1 MASQRRVPLAIFN
14 PIRFDARV
22 RLSLFLL
29 TAALAAA
36 LPAPDLL
43 AQSKQGLWKPPIA
56 VSSNISVWR
65 GDRIKVTLRGF
76 QGNNP
81 VEYAIA
87 RAPSHGSLSEIVQ
100 PDPDRV
106 TDSTDGFVVYTHD
119 NSDESV
125 TDEFTFRAR
134 GVRGGGVSAPAKVR
148 INVMDR
154 PPVLAAPA
162 VLDFRAAA
170 GESMTRSL
178 GLTNTGGG
186 ILQIDCRTKP
196 PFETIGAHSIE
207 LPRGTSTNVLVRYAP
222 KVAGEELREAIVP
235 GINDST
241 GAQVVLRGASLAP
254 FDIAAASGQ
263 FLLEGKARMANL
275 TLVSRATET
284 QEVTVTAKPRGLVDV
299 PSTVQL
305 APGASL
311 PLEVRIP
318 PERKG
323 ERQEV
328 VLAIITPF
336 HRREIA
342 IAAPPVPAS
351 LELLTKDLNFTE
363 GRRKAVISV
372 TNSGGV
378 AGVFRLSPVPGLTFA
393 AGGNLDAREFTV
405 APDSKTDVELIF
417 DAPRNAA
424 PPSELPVELGG
435 ETELI
440 PVLAPPPVP
449 EPSPTARPKI
459 SPTPTPAAPPKPWK
473 LNKDVRVSA
482 QIAPILLLE
491 WRPSI
496 DLWREP
502 ELEVFRDS
510 NWRPYERP
518 ADSRG
523 IMQIIGDYLSGFFIS
538 IVGTRDVASTGEEP
552 PPEAEWMA
560 VHVDDDSAGNRALLW
575 RLTAQK
581 GKTGQ
586 REPASQNFVINWDAK
601 NLEKAEEPA
610 EATVPLTPTAI
621 VPSPP
626 ANPAATTESR
636 TIAPALKVE
645 DARANPRRDSATV
658 QVIFPR
664 DPEADGYRL
673 EHGFNPTL
681 LDKNTGLPYPGDFRT
696 VPHPTAKATVV
707 GMANTEYEGRELT
720 VLAATIEGLNAG
732 TSTTWRVVTMADG
745 KDRWPTG
752 EFIVTTL
759 PPWRFPWRQAMLIA
773 AFAAL
778 AAVLYL
784 RWRINRAPR

>member
-14 PIRFDARV
+14 PIRFDASV

-29 TAALAAA
+29 TAVLGSALA
-36 LPAPDLL
+36 APDLL

-119 NSDESV
+119 NSDDSV

-134 GVRGGGVSAPAKVR
+134 GVRGSGVSAPAKVR
-148 INVMDR
+148 INIMDR
-154 PPVLAAPA
+154 PPVLAAPP
-162 VLDFRAAA
+162 VLDFEAAA

-178 GLTNTGGG
+178 GLTNAGGAV
-186 ILQIDCRTKP
+186 LQIDCRAKP
-196 PFETIGAHSIE
+196 PFEIIGPETIE
-207 LPRGTSTNVLVRYAP
+207 LPRGASTNVLVRYAP
-222 KVAGEELREAIVP
+222 KVADEEVRETILP

-241 GAQVVLRGASLAP
+241 GAQIALRGRSIAP
-254 FDIAAASGQ
+254 FDIAASSGQ
-263 FLLEGKARMANL
+263 FVLENKARIASL
-275 TLVSRATET
+275 TLVSRTTET
-284 QEVTVTAKPRGLVDV
+284 QKVTITAEPSGLVAV
-299 PSTVQL
+299 SSPVQL
-305 APGASL
+305 EPGASL
-311 PLEVRIP
+311 PLEMRIP
-318 PERKG
+318 AERKG
-323 ERQEV
+323 ERREV
-328 VLAIITPF
+328 RVAISTPF
-336 HRREIA
+336 HRREVV

-351 LELLTKDLNFTE
+351 LELLTKELDFTE
-363 GRRKAVISV
+363 GRRNAVISV

-378 AGVFRLSPVPGLTFA
+378 AGVFRLSPVHGLTFA

-405 APDSKTDVELIF
+405 APNSKTDVELSL

-424 PPSELPVELGG
+424 PPTELAVELGG
-435 ETELI
+435 KPERI
-440 PVLAPPPVP
+440 SVLAPPPVA
-449 EPSPTARPKI
+449 EPSPTARPKF
-459 SPTPTPAAPPKPWK
+459 SPTPTPAPPKPWK

-482 QIAPILLLE
+482 QRAPILLLE
-491 WRPSI
+491 WRLSI
-496 DLWREP
+496 DPWWEP
-502 ELEVFRDS
+502 ELEVFKEGS
-510 NWRPYERP
+510 WELYERP

-523 IMQIIGDYLSGFFIS
+523 IMQIIGDYLSGFFVS

-552 PPEAEWMA
+552 PPEAEWIAM
-560 VHVDDDSAGNRALLW
+560 HVDDDSAGNRALLW

-581 GKTGQ
+581 GKAGQ
-586 REPASQNFVINWDAK
+586 REPASQNFTINWDAK

-621 VPSPP
+621 IPSPP
-626 ANPAATTESR
+626 TNPATTTESR

-664 DPEADGYRL
+664 DPEANGYRL
-673 EHGFNPTL
+673 EHGFIPTL

-707 GMANTEYEGRELT
+707 GMANTEYEGRELS

-784 RWRINRAPR
+784 RWRINRAPL

>member
-1 MASQRRVPLAIFN
+1 M
-14 PIRFDARV
+14 
-22 RLSLFLL
+22 RLFLFLL
-29 TAALAAA
+29 TAVLGAVLAA
-36 LPAPDLL
+36 PGLL

-81 VEYAIA
+81 VEYSIA
-87 RAPSHGSLSEIVQ
+87 RAPSHGSLSGIVQ

-125 TDEFTFRAR
+125 ADEFTFRAR

-148 INVMDR
+148 INIMDR
-154 PPVLAAPA
+154 PPVLAAPS
-162 VLDFRAAA
+162 VLDFQAAA
-170 GESMTRSL
+170 GESMARSL
-178 GLTNTGGG
+178 GLTNAGGA
-186 ILQIDCRTKP
+186 ILQIDCRVKP
-196 PFETIGAHSIE
+196 PFEIIGAETIE
-207 LPRGTSTNVLVRYAP
+207 LPRGASTNVLVRYAP
-222 KVAGEELREAIVP
+222 KVAGEEVRETILP

-241 GAQVVLRGASLAP
+241 GAQIVLRGESLAP

-263 FLLEGKARMANL
+263 FVLENKARIASL
-275 TLVSRATET
+275 TLVSKATET
-284 QEVTVTAKPRGLVDV
+284 QKVTITAEPSGLAEVSSP
-299 PSTVQL
+299 VQL
-305 APGASL
+305 EPGASL
-311 PLEVRIP
+311 LLEMRIP

-328 VLAIITPF
+328 RVAISTPF
-336 HRREIA
+336 HRRDVV

-363 GRRKAVISV
+363 GRRNAVISV

-393 AGGNLDAREFTV
+393 AGGNLDAREFAV
-405 APDSKTDVELIF
+405 APDSKTDVELIL

-424 PPSELPVELGG
+424 PPTKLPVEIGG
-435 ETELI
+435 ETEFI
-440 PVLAPPPVP
+440 SIHAPPPAP
-449 EPSPTARPKI
+449 EPSPTVTPKF
-459 SPTPTPAAPPKPWK
+459 SPTPTPAPPKPWK
-473 LNKDVRVSA
+473 LNEDVRVSA
-482 QIAPILLLE
+482 QTAPILLLE

-496 DLWREP
+496 DLWRKP
-502 ELEVFRDS
+502 ELEVFRES

-538 IVGTRDVASTGEEP
+538 IVGTRDLASTGEEP
-552 PPEAEWMA
+552 PPEAEWIVM
-560 VHVDDDSAGNRALLW
+560 HIDDDSAGSRGLLW

-586 REPASQNFVINWDAK
+586 REPASQDFVINWDAK

-759 PPWRFPWRQAMLIA
+759 PPWRFPWHQAMLIA